1 MNYSS
6 IVLIL
11 KQWKILNKFVKT
23 AINEQIE
30 ENNAKIQQNILKISE
45 QNWTD
50 QISKY
55 FSIILE
61 HNNVLSMDVKL
72 EKLKTYFNI
81 NNMKLT
87 TNLQNTKANFKS
99 LLEKLK

>member
-45 QNWTD
+45 QN
-50 QISKY
+50 
-55 FSIILE
+55 
-61 HNNVLSMDVKL
+61 
-72 EKLKTYFNI
+72 
-81 NNMKLT
+81 
-87 TNLQNTKANFKS
+87 
-99 LLEKLK
+99 